1 MKKLFLLVSV
11 AILSFSCKTTVK
23 PLTQPKED
31 NPASMNTNNADE
43 YDGSTFFKAT
53 GNEPFWGLK
62 IGKETIRFTSL
73 IEGLEEISA
82 PYVDPIRAMDANVKL
97 YRFTTKT
104 GSMSITI
111 QQMDCTDTMSGDKS
125 PYNVKIEITN
135 NSDASVKKIEGCGR
149 YITDYRLHDIW
160 VLEQLNGK
168 KVAIADFQRELPR
181 IEIYSAE
188 NRFSGFG
195 GCNQING
202 GIFYENDVLRFTN
215 VASTLMACGGNNNK
229 EDEFLQALQSTT
241 TYTVAN
247 NRLSLSN
254 PSGLLLV
261 FKKVD

>member
-62 IGKETIRFTSL
+62 IGKETIRFTSM

-168 KVAIADFQRELPR
+168 KVAIADFKRELPR